1 MSSEMTA
8 LDRARDVPPWEISF
22 PTPVTYLGCAI
33 TSVLFAGLLYLWLT
47 FVVPDGVLASDDSPA
62 RITLVIGVIAAMLFL
77 LLGPIVALIVGW
89 LLRRSGRTWVHVIAF
104 TFTGSVVGGLLGSA
118 FGPDVA
124 ASLVVTVG
132 LAAGLA
138 RLLMRPFERRS
149 RGA

>member
-1 MSSEMTA
+1 
-8 LDRARDVPPWEISF
+8 
-22 PTPVTYLGCAI
+22 
-33 TSVLFAGLLYLWLT
+33 
-47 FVVPDGVLASDDSPA
+47 VVPAETFTQAGTRERIVVVFGVVAALL
-62 RITLVIGVIAAMLFL
+62 LV
-77 LLGPIVALIVGW
+77 LLGPLVAWVVARA
-89 LLRRSGRTWVHVIAF
+89 LRRVRSTAVHVIAF

>member
-1 MSSEMTA
+1 MSA
-8 LDRARDVPPWEISF
+8 DRRGPDREPWAIGF
-22 PTPVTYLGCAI
+22 GTLATYVGCLLAAG
-33 TSVLFAGLLYLWLT
+33 LFAGLLWLWLR
-47 FVVPDGVLASDDSPA
+47 FVVPAETFTQAGTRERIVVVFGVVAALL
-62 RITLVIGVIAAMLFL
+62 LV
-77 LLGPIVALIVGW
+77 LLGPLVAWVVARA
-89 LLRRSGRTWVHVIAF
+89 LRRVRSTAVHVIAF

>member
-1 MSSEMTA
+1 MGQIHRQHAGRDRGNCVNSRDSTFFLPKPLTAKLRQVSS
-8 LDRARDVPPWEISF
+8 
-22 PTPVTYLGCAI
+22 
-33 TSVLFAGLLYLWLT
+33 FAT
-47 FVVPDGVLASDDSPA
+47 T
-62 RITLVIGVIAAMLFL
+62 IIAAPS
-77 LLGPIVALIVGW
+77 GYGKTTAVRIIPAVGK
-89 LLRRSGRTWVHVIAF
+89 RVCDRVSF
-104 TFTGSVVGGLLGSA
+104 GGLLGSA